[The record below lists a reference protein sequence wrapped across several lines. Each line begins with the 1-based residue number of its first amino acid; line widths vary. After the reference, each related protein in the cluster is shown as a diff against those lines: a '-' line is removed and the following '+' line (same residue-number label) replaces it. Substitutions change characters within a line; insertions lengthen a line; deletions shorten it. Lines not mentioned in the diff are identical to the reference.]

1 MCSMLRQ
8 QFWQLLAPGA
18 RKNFIE
24 FQDFKYH
31 QRQYEKFL
39 NIESSDK
46 AYEDAIHFAGLPP
59 MPEKTE
65 NSPVA
70 YFDLIQGGTKRY
82 VNLTYGMGV
91 RYSLELSQDDLYGV
105 IKKSPEA
112 IVRGAMF
119 TKEMVAANV
128 LNLGFSSTT
137 TDDGVSLFN
146 NAHPLLGGV
155 AATNVLPGATNV
167 ITTAGTY
174 PNRPAVDADLSF
186 TSLQLMINQ
195 FERMPDARGLPVSV
209 RPKTLII
216 PPELQ
221 FVAKELLG
229 SSGQPYTSDNQIN
242 SLLDIGLGFTINNFL
257 TSASAW
263 FVVADK
269 SQHRMRMFERQTMEQ
284 EMDDDFD
291 TLAIKHI
298 GYDRFSVGADTWT
311 GTWAS
316 NGA

>member
-1 MCSMLRQ
+1 MSMLRQ
-8 QFWQLLAPGA
+8 QFWQTLAPGA

-31 QRQYEKFL
+31 SRQYEKFL
-39 NIESSDK
+39 NVESSDK

-119 TKEMVAANV
+119 TKEMVATNV

-146 NAHPLLGGV
+146 NQHPLLGGV
-155 AATNVLPGATNV
+155 AATNVLPGSANV
-167 ITTAGTY
+167 ISAAGTY

-195 FERMPDARGLPVSV
+195 FERMPDSRGLPISC
-209 RPKTLII
+209 RPACLVI

-229 SSGQPYTSDNQIN
+229 SAGQPYTGDNQIN
-242 SLLDIGLGFTINNFL
+242 SLLDIGLKFTINNFL

-269 SQHRMRMFERQTMEQ
+269 SQHRLRMFERQNMEQ

-298 GYDRFSVGADTWT
+298 GYDRFSVGADTWF
-311 GTWAS
+311 GAWGS
-316 NGA
+316 NGP

>member
-1 MCSMLRQ
+1 MTRQ
-8 QFWQLLAPGA
+8 EFWQTLAPGA

-24 FQDFKYH
+24 FDALNY
-31 QRQYEKFL
+31 RGNYYSKFL
-39 NIESSDK
+39 NVETSDK

-112 IVRGAMF
+112 ITRAYSF
-119 TKEMVAANV
+119 TKEMTAANV
-128 LNLGFSSTT
+128 LNLGFTSTT

-146 NAHPLLGGV
+146 NQHPLLGGV
-155 AATNVLPGATNV
+155 AATNILPGASNV
-167 ITTAGTY
+167 ISAAGTY
-174 PNRPAVDADLSF
+174 PNRPSVDADLSF
-186 TSLQLMINQ
+186 TALQLMITQ

-209 RPKTLII
+209 RAKTLVI

-221 FVAKELLG
+221 FIAKELLG
-229 SSGQPYTSDNQIN
+229 SSGQPYTADNQIN
-242 SLLDIGLGFTINNFL
+242 SLLDLDLGYTINNYL

-269 SQHRMRMFERQTMEQ
+269 SQHRMRMFERQAMEQ

-298 GYDRFSVGADTWT
+298 GFGRFSVGADTWI
-311 GTWAS
+311 GTWGS
-316 NGA
+316 NGP